1 MSKRVP
7 KQQAASGHPDVEKIK
22 RLLRNNAD
30 PRVLEIVFHA
40 VFAPRSVAGKYH
52 WDPLMAVILFTLAEL
67 GDGKRKISFREFITA
82 HSKNLKETGIEGEL
96 GLFRESRLHRTGYTT
111 GYARGVDGN
120 GLAKCP
126 GSVLEP
132 LPKPRASN
140 RVMPVLTPL
149 PDWPPGASQISSLCL
164 GISPSVRASG

>member
-22 RLLRNNAD
+22 RLLRNNAGT
-30 PRVLEIVFHA
+30 RVREIVFHA
-40 VFAPRSVAGKYH
+40 VFAPHSVAGKYH

-67 GDGKRKISFREFITA
+67 GNGQSKISFREFITA
-82 HSKNLKETGIEGEL
+82 HSKNSKEAGIDGEL
-96 GLFRESRLHRTGYTT
+96 GLFRELASASHRLYNRLRSRSR
-111 GYARGVDGN
+111 RKWSW
-120 GLAKCP
+120 AKCP

-140 RVMPVLTPL
+140 SVMPSGTNNYF
-149 PDWPPGASQISSLCL
+149 PDWPPQRLAKEAVCAWGVPKA
-164 GISPSVRASG
+164 